1 MVATDR
7 TLRLL
12 RTDLE
17 GVGVDMAQFAGRDRR
32 RTQEI
37 GAAVAFLDHDG
48 LIVPSARWDCENLV
62 IFTDNHRLSAELA
75 VMGSEEVDWQAW
87 ARKASLFGDE

>member
-1 MVATDR
+1 
-7 TLRLL
+7 
-12 RTDLE
+12 
-17 GVGVDMAQFAGRDRR
+17 MAQFAGRDHR

-62 IFTDNHRLSAELA
+62 IFTDNHHPSAELT
-75 VMGSEEVDWQAW
+75 VRRSEEVDWQAW
-87 ARKASLFGDE
+87 ARKAGLIGDE